1 MQPILIIKNNV
12 HEGPGLIEEVLLEQ
26 SLPYE
31 IKDLDEGDEF
41 PEPSDCSAVI
51 VLGGPDSA
59 NDNNPK
65 MIQEIKRVQQVLEQ
79 QIPYLGICLGMQ
91 VLCKASGGIV
101 KPSPYK
107 EISFFHENH
116 DSYTITRLNDDPIF
130 TGLPNPFRVFQLHGE
145 TVELPPHAKLL
156 GKGNF
161 IEPQVIKIGSN
172 AYGFQCHF
180 ELSKAIIE
188 ECLECD
194 EDLKTRDANKLRE
207 QWKEFEPQYFKKGK
221 IITENFLRIA
231 GIY

>member
-1 MQPILIIKNNV
+1 MKPVLIIKNNV

-41 PEPSDCSAVI
+41 QEPSDYSAVI

-59 NDNNPK
+59 NDNSPK
-65 MIQEIKRVQQVLEQ
+65 MIQEIERVQQVLEQ

-107 EISFFHENH
+107 EISFFHDNH
-116 DSYTITRLNDDPIF
+116 EPYTIEQLVDDPIF
-130 TGLPNPFRVFQLHGE
+130 AGLPSPFRVFQLHGE
-145 TVELPPHAKLL
+145 TVELPAHAELI
-156 GKGNF
+156 GRGNY
-161 IEPQVIKIGSN
+161 IEQQVFKVGTN

-180 ELSKAIIE
+180 ELTKEIIE
-188 ECLECD
+188 ECLVCD
-194 EDLKTRDANKLRE
+194 EDLKLRDSIKLRE
-207 QWKEFEPQYFKKGK
+207 QWQHFQEPYLRKGK
-221 IITENFLRIA
+221 LITENFLRIA
-231 GIY
+231 DL